1 MATHPAHG
9 RATIGVRVMATVA
22 AAHPGAASLTPHG
35 GGAVVILNVSIFVGV
50 AAGLVAIET
59 HRNQYLWMLAGFVA
73 ALVLISGC
81 ARRGGLTPALPG
93 RQRSRVV

>member
-9 RATIGVRVMATVA
+9 RAPIGVRVMATVA

-50 AAGLVAIET
+50 AA
-59 HRNQYLWMLAGFVA
+59 
-73 ALVLISGC
+73 
-81 ARRGGLTPALPG
+81 
-93 RQRSRVV
+93 